1 MLIIHHYNI
10 IYRFRGGPKNTILDR
25 QYKNNN
31 APFPS
36 QRCLYIYIDI
46 SYFNI
51 MHNTIINGSPE
62 RLKYHFIIFYYFIVI
77 INIIQSDRF

>member
-1 MLIIHHYNI
+1 MVV
-10 IYRFRGGPKNTILDR
+10 RKNQFSANNTKTIMRRSPLDGV
-25 QYKNNN
+25 YI
-31 APFPS
+31 
-36 QRCLYIYIDI
+36 IYIDI

-62 RLKYHFIIFYYFIVI
+62 RLKYHFIYYYFIVI